1 MNENPIEPTT
11 APANDEAVNSDA
23 PVTDVNTATEAVTAE
38 AQAAEP
44 APEAEPTTATPE
56 TPVADVKLVKVK
68 VIAPFYDMEAE
79 VDRSAGDKFEVPI
92 NRAEALVRADV
103 AKLVKR

>member
-11 APANDEAVNSDA
+11 APANDEAVNTDA
-23 PVTDVNTATEAVTAE
+23 PVTDVNTATEAATAE
-38 AQAAEP
+38 TQAVEP
-44 APEAEPTTATPE
+44 APEVEPAPTPE
-56 TPVADVKLVKVK
+56 APVADVELVKVK
-68 VIAPFYDMEAE
+68 VLAPFYDVEAE

-92 NRAEALVRADV
+92 DRAEALVRADV

>member
-11 APANDEAVNSDA
+11 APANDEAVKADA
-23 PVTDVNTATEAVTAE
+23 PVTDVNTATEAATAE

-44 APEAEPTTATPE
+44 TPEAEPAVAPE
-56 TPVADVKLVKVK
+56 APAADVELVKVK
-68 VIAPFYDMEAE
+68 VLAPFYDMEAE

-92 NRAEALVRADV
+92 DRAEALVRADV

>member
-1 MNENPIEPTT
+1 MNENPIEPAT
-11 APANDEAVNSDA
+11 APANDEAVKSDA
-23 PVTDVNTATEAVTAE
+23 PVTDVNTATEAATAE

-44 APEAEPTTATPE
+44 APEVEPAPTPE
-56 TPVADVKLVKVK
+56 APAADVEMVKVK
-68 VIAPFYDMEAE
+68 VLAPFYDVEAE

-92 NRAEALVRADV
+92 DRAEALVRADV

>member
-11 APANDEAVNSDA
+11 APANDETVKTDA
-23 PVTDVNTATEAVTAE
+23 PVTDVNTATEAATAE

-44 APEAEPTTATPE
+44 ASEVEPAATPE
-56 TPVADVKLVKVK
+56 TPAADVELVKVK
-68 VIAPFYDMEAE
+68 VIAPFYDVETE
-79 VDRSAGDKFEVPI
+79 VDRAAGDKFEVPI
-92 NRAEALVRADV
+92 DRAEALVRADV